1 MFRGLRARVDDNMC
15 VGLTLT
21 ENDLSAQALA
31 AYDRVVAAS
40 PGFRMRTGQREMA
53 ERIATALHNV
63 DLGEHMQPDRAIAVI
78 QAGTGV
84 GKSAAYLS
92 TTVTMALAR
101 KTRVVVSTATVALQ
115 EQLMTKDLPALAAVL
130 DEPFTYALA
139 KGRGRYV
146 CKLKLERLAGAGS
159 DEGSDLFDVD
169 DDAPPPAAAYGK
181 QRKGQLGQDPE
192 ERRLLLYGTLADALA
207 AGQWDGDRDSLP
219 EQPDPRDWVT
229 IAAERHTCTAR
240 HCPLF
245 RSCSYYNARTQLAQA
260 QVIVANHD
268 LVLASLGMN
277 ALPELDK
284 CLIVFDEGHHLPAV
298 ALDQF
303 SGAMDLSG
311 LRWLDKLPKTLH
323 DVAEKMGVAMAQDV
337 PTLAQQLKG
346 GLNDAGRIALDLL
359 RAVLGSFD
367 TVYRF
372 KDGQLPDALVAPM
385 TLIHGHAKG
394 LSEVLEELGAELKA
408 RAKEDPAQAAH
419 YAVQY
424 AKLGQLAP
432 KLTSV
437 VGTSAMLLA
446 HEAQPMAKWLKSDT
460 SSGLVSLSAH
470 ACPIVPGD
478 LLRHH
483 LWRQVRGAVVTS
495 ASLTSCGT
503 FDYFL
508 GEAGLD
514 DSPHVSTLAVD
525 SPFDY
530 RTQGELTVVE
540 TAADPRHV
548 DLYTR
553 EMIAALLADLRQVP
567 HGALVLFTS
576 RVQMKA
582 AVDALDS
589 ALRDVVLVQG
599 QLSRSR
605 LIGGHLARVESGQ
618 PSVIFGMQSFG
629 EGLDLPGALCETVFI
644 AKLPFASPSDPVE
657 EARAE
662 WLKREGRDPFSELV
676 VPATGIRLLQW
687 TGRAIRTETDQARVI
702 CYDKRLLTQSYGKRM
717 LQGLPPYAVLRRVRG
732 ETVPV

>member
-1 MFRGLRARVDDNMC
+1 MIE
-15 VGLTLT
+15 T
-21 ENDLSAQALA
+21 DLSAQALA
-31 AYDRVVAAS
+31 AYDQVVAAS
-40 PGFRMRTGQREMA
+40 PGFRQRDGQRQMA
-53 ERIATALHNV
+53 ERIAESLSDVT
-63 DLGEHMQPDRAIAVI
+63 LGEHAAPQAAVAVI

-92 TTVTMALAR
+92 TTVVMALAR

-130 DEPFTYALA
+130 DEPFAYALA

-159 DEGSDLFDVD
+159 SEGGDLFGDD
-169 DDAPPPAAAYGK
+169 DDAFLAPAVYGK
-181 QRKGQLGQDPE
+181 PVAAGQDPQ
-192 ERRLLLYGTLADALA
+192 ERRLQLYDTLANALA
-207 AGQWDGDRDSLP
+207 AGHWDGDRDSLS
-219 EQPDPRDWVT
+219 EQPDPRDWST
-229 IAAERHTCTAR
+229 LAAERHTCTAR
-240 HCPLF
+240 HCPRF
-245 RSCSYYNARTQLAQA
+245 RDCSYYNARTQLAQA

-303 SGAMDLSG
+303 SGAMDLTS
-311 LRWLDKLPKTLH
+311 LRWLDKLPRVLQ
-323 DVAEKMGVAMAQDV
+323 DVAEKMGVAIAQDV
-337 PTLAQQLKG
+337 GTLAQQLKG
-346 GLNDAGRIALDLL
+346 GLSDAGRIALDLL
-359 RAVLGSFD
+359 RVVAGSFD

-372 KDGQLPDALVAPM
+372 KDGQLPDRLIEPM

-394 LSEVLEELGAELKA
+394 LSDVLEELGAELKA
-408 RAKEDPAQAAH
+408 RAKEDPAQAAQC
-419 YAVQY
+419 AVQY
-424 AKLGQLAP
+424 AKLGQMAPRLA
-432 KLTSV
+432 SV

-446 HEAQPMAKWLKSDT
+446 HDAQPMAKWLKSDT
-460 SSGLVSLSAH
+460 SSGLVALSAQ

-483 LWRQVRGAVVTS
+483 LWNNVRGAVVTS

-503 FDYFL
+503 FDFFL
-508 GEAGLD
+508 AEAGLD
-514 DSPHVSTLAVD
+514 ALPHVSTLAVD

-540 TAADPRHV
+540 TSSDPRHV
-548 DLYTR
+548 ELYTR
-553 EMIAALLADLRQVP
+553 EMIAALLADLRQVA

-576 RVQMKA
+576 RVQMRA
-582 AVDALDS
+582 AVDALDA
-589 ALRDVVLVQG
+589 ALQGVVLVQG
-599 QLSRSR
+599 KMSRSR
-605 LIGGHLARVESGQ
+605 LIGSHLARVESGQ
-618 PSVIFGMQSFG
+618 ASVIFGMQSFG
-629 EGLDLPGALCETVFI
+629 EGLDLPGQLCETVFI

-662 WLKREGRDPFSELV
+662 WLKREGRDPFAELV

-702 CYDKRLLTQSYGKRM
+702 CYDKRLLTQPYGRRM

-732 ETVPV
+732 QTQPV

>member
-1 MFRGLRARVDDNMC
+1 
-15 VGLTLT
+15 VGVFLAET
-21 ENDLSAQALA
+21 ELSAQALA
-31 AYDRVVAAS
+31 AFDQVVAAS
-40 PGFRMRTGQREMA
+40 VGFRQRAGQRQMA
-53 ERIATALHNV
+53 QRIAVSLNDVT
-63 DLGEHMQPDRAIAVI
+63 LGEHAAPQAAVAVI

-84 GKSAAYLS
+84 GKSAAYLA
-92 TTVTMALAR
+92 TTVLMALKR

-115 EQLMTKDLPALAAVL
+115 EQLMSKDLPALAAVL
-130 DEPFTYALA
+130 DEPFSYALA

-159 DEGSDLFDVD
+159 EDGSELFDD
-169 DDAPPPAAAYGK
+169 DDAPVLSGK
-181 QRKGQLGQDPE
+181 QFKGQDSQDPE
-192 ERRLLLYGTLADALA
+192 ERRLQLYETLAAALA
-207 AGQWDGDRDSLP
+207 GAQWNGDRDSLP
-219 EQPDPRDWVT
+219 EQPDPRDWAT

-240 HCPLF
+240 HCPRF
-245 RSCSYYNARTQLAQA
+245 RDCSYYSARTQLAQA

-284 CLIVFDEGHHLPAV
+284 CLVVFDEGHHLPAV
-298 ALDQF
+298 ALGQF

-311 LRWLDKLPKTLH
+311 LRWLDKLPRVLQ
-323 DVAEKMGVAMAQDV
+323 DVAEKMGVAVAQDV
-337 PTLAQQLKG
+337 STLAQQLKSA
-346 GLNDAGRIALDLL
+346 LNDAGRIALELL
-359 RAVLGSFD
+359 REVVGSFD

-372 KDGQLPDALVAPM
+372 KDGQLPEALVGPL

-394 LSEVLEELGAELKA
+394 LSEVLEALGAELKA
-408 RAKEDPAQAAH
+408 RAKEDPAQAAQC
-419 YAVQY
+419 AVQY
-424 AKLGQLAP
+424 AKLGQMAP

-446 HEAQPMAKWLKSDT
+446 HDAQPMAKWLKSDT
-460 SSGLVSLSAH
+460 SSGLVALSAH

-483 LWRQVRGAVVTS
+483 LWNHVRGAVVTS

-508 GEAGLD
+508 AEAGLAD
-514 DSPHVSTLAVD
+514 LPQVSTLAVD

-530 RTQGELTVVE
+530 RAQGQLTVVE

-553 EMIAALLADLRQVP
+553 EMIAALLDDLRAVA

-582 AVDALDS
+582 AVAALD
-589 ALRDVVLVQG
+589 ADLLGLVLVQG
-599 QLSRSR
+599 QMSRSR
-605 LIGGHLARVESGQ
+605 LIGSHLARVEAGL

-629 EGLDLPGALCETVFI
+629 EGLDLPGQLCETVFI

-687 TGRAIRTETDQARVI
+687 TGRAIRSETDQARVV
-702 CYDKRLLTQSYGKRM
+702 CYDKRLLTQSYGRRM
-717 LQGLPPYAVLRRVRG
+717 LQGLPPYALLRRVRG
-732 ETVPV
+732 QTEPVPD